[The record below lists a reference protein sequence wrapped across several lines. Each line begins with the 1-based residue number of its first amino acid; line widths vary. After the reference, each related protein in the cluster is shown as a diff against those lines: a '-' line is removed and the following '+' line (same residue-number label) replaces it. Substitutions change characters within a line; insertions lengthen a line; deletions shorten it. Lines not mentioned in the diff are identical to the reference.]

1 MNLSWNIPTI
11 AAIQRTNVI
20 LVAIF
25 AGLLAY
31 FASPQAAVGCILGG
45 AVVIANLFALA
56 IIGRVALAVAS
67 GGASAAAKL
76 GAIAIPFKLFIV
88 IGLIYLVFTHV
99 HIDGLG
105 FGFGVLTQMT
115 AIIIETGRASLRG
128 RLSGAVGEENA

>member
-1 MNLSWNIPTI
+1 MPTI

-25 AGLLAY
+25 ASLLGY
-31 FASPQAAVGCILGG
+31 FVSPQSAVGCILGG

-56 IIGRVALAVAS
+56 MIGRVALAVAS

-76 GAIAIPFKLFIV
+76 GTIAIPLKLFLV
-88 IGLIYLVFTHV
+88 IGLIYLVFTRA

-128 RLSGAVGEENA
+128 RPSGAVSEEKA

>member
-1 MNLSWNIPTI
+1 MNLSWNMPTI
-11 AAIQRTNVI
+11 AAIQRTNLI

-25 AGLLAY
+25 AALLAY

-56 IIGRVALAVAS
+56 IIGRIALAVAS

-76 GAIAIPFKLFIV
+76 GTLAIPLKLFLV
-88 IGLIYLVFTHV
+88 ISLIYLVFTHA

-128 RLSGAVGEENA
+128 RLSGAAGEENA